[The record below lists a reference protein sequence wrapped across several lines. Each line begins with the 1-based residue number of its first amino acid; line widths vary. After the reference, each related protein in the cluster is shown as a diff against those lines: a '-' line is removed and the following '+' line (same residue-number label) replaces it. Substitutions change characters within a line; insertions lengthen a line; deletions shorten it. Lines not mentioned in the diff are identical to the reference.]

1 MSWAGTE
8 NPLTGSR
15 KFHSRRLQGNPHH
28 SPVSRPTQETKA
40 IKKNGEN
47 PWDSQRT
54 VPCVNKITVDIH
66 HTPVMQRVSKLVD
79 GYQPECTMQGDRGR
93 WSIPCPVVYPPR
105 MTPQSPLVG
114 DPALPWPKVKGA
126 KGRSSTPQPWKTR
139 KPPPQ
144 PRFSKNNRIPVV
156 QPEDGLPRQ
165 KDHPRLPSR
174 TVPSSRTVP
183 RLRGPNQNAPRFTNS
198 VPPRQNLVK
207 TSPHKNL
214 CHSGKLTLNQWDQR
228 VFVPKEPIHGVH
240 M

>member
-1 MSWAGTE
+1 MSWNGAE

-28 SPVSRPTQETKA
+28 SPEPRPATETKA

-54 VPCVNKITVDIH
+54 VPYVNKITVDMPLTH
-66 HTPVMQRVSKLVD
+66 VKQPVSKLV
-79 GYQPECTMQGDRGR
+79 GGNWPECTMLGGRGG
-93 WSIPCPVVYPPR
+93 WSTPCPVVYPPK
-105 MTPQSPLVG
+105 MTPQSPLVE
-114 DPALPWPKVKGA
+114 DPALPWRKGKGA
-126 KGRSSTPQPWKTR
+126 KGRSSTPQPWKTQ

-144 PRFSKNNRIPVV
+144 PRFSKNNRIPVAP
-156 QPEDGLPRQ
+156 PEDGLPRQ

-174 TVPSSRTVP
+174 TVQSSRIVP
-183 RLRGPNQNAPRFTNS
+183 RLRRPNQNAPRFTNS

-207 TSPHKNL
+207 TSLHKSL
-214 CHSGKLTLNQWDQR
+214 RHSGKLTLSQWDQR
-228 VFVPKEPIHGVH
+228 VFVPKDPIHGID